1 MHRFAHLRFNTID
14 TPPEGGGSPEPEG
27 NQPTGTAGEQP
38 QTGDLDW
45 KAEAEKWKAM
55 SRKHEQNEKTNAD
68 KARRFDELEEQ
79 SKTELQKA
87 QEAAAK
93 SQAEAE
99 ALRLENM
106 KARIA
111 LEKNVPVELLAGNN
125 EDTIRASADKALEW
139 RGITPPATPPAST
152 SSQDAG
158 NRGEPI
164 SGEQQLSQDDLKNM
178 TPHDINEARKAGRL
192 DQLMGVATHN
202 R

>member
-139 RGITPPATPPAST
+139 RGITPPATPPA
-152 SSQDAG
+152 
-158 NRGEPI
+158 
-164 SGEQQLSQDDLKNM
+164 
-178 TPHDINEARKAGRL
+178 
-192 DQLMGVATHN
+192 
-202 R
+202 